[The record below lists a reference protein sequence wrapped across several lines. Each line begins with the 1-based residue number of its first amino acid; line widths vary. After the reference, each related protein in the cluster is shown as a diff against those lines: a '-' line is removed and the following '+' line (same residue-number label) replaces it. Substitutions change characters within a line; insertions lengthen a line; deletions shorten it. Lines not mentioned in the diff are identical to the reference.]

1 MIAQADSRK
10 WMACLYNL
18 FLLMEAKNHENGKET
33 SGSRPH
39 RRHGNVCSDR
49 LWKHR
54 FSSGCWQAGGYAGG
68 YAEGSKPQCVEVGS
82 EELANKAIEAATTDD
97 GKFETNAKKNIK
109 AALKEGNNDKYV
121 WYAYFEAEGKNE
133 TDKAQAIANEILKT
147 ETDGSVTIGTNKAVN
162 FLYVGIPGKYNIK
175 AGDAFVLSM
184 KEFTVTSDDGKTT
197 TDWIMAV
204 VTCKAV
210 ENK

>member
-1 MIAQADSRK
+1 MKMAKKLLALVLTGVMAMSVLTGCGSTASRQAAGELEGMLKKANPNATVADGG
-10 WMACLYNL
+10 
-18 FLLMEAKNHENGKET
+18 EA
-33 SGSRPH
+33 
-39 RRHGNVCSDR
+39 
-49 LWKHR
+49 
-54 FSSGCWQAGGYAGG
+54 
-68 YAEGSKPQCVEVGS
+68 
-82 EELANKAIEAATTDD
+82 LAIKAIEVATTDD
-97 GKFETNAKKNIK
+97 GKFEINAKSNIK
-109 AALKEGNNDKYV
+109 TALKEGNDDKYV
-121 WYAYFEAEGKNE
+121 WYACFEAEGKNE

-162 FLYVGIPGKYNIK
+162 FLYVGISGKYNIK

>member
-1 MIAQADSRK
+1 MKMAKKLLALVLTGVMAMSVLTGCGSTASRQA
-10 WMACLYNL
+10 A
-18 FLLMEAKNHENGKET
+18 GK
-33 SGSRPH
+33 
-39 RRHGNVCSDR
+39 
-49 LWKHR
+49 L
-54 FSSGCWQAGGYAGG
+54 
-68 YAEGSKPQCVEVGS
+68 EGMLKKANPNATVEVGS

-121 WYAYFEAEGKNE
+121 WYAYFEAEGK
-133 TDKAQAIANEILKT
+133 T

-175 AGDAFVLSM
+175 AGDEFVLSM

>member
-1 MIAQADSRK
+1 MKMAKKLLALVLTSVMAMSVLTGCGSTASRQAAGK
-10 WMACLYNL
+10 LEGMLEGML
-18 FLLMEAKNHENGKET
+18 KEANPNAT
-33 SGSRPH
+33 
-39 RRHGNVCSDR
+39 
-49 LWKHR
+49 
-54 FSSGCWQAGGYAGG
+54 
-68 YAEGSKPQCVEVGS
+68 VEVGS

-109 AALKEGNNDKYV
+109 AALKEGNSDKYV

-133 TDKAQAIANEILKT
+133 ADKAQAIANEILKT
-147 ETDGSVTIGTNKAVN
+147 ETNGSVTIGTNKAVN
-162 FLYVGIPGKYNIK
+162 SLYVGIPGKYNIK
-175 AGDAFVLSM
+175 AGDEFVLSM

-210 ENK
+210 ASK